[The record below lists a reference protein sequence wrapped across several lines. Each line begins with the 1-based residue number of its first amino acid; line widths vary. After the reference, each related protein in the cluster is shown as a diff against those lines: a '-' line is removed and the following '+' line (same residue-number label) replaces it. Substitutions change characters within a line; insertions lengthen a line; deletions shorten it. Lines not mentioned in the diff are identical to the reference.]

1 MKRSE
6 KVFLVDDLTARL
18 NDAKSV
24 VLVNLAGLK
33 MNEQAKLRTLLRDAG
48 AKLSVVKNTLLGR
61 AMRAAQGKLGVEV
74 ESIEQALTGPTALV
88 IAEEDE
94 LAPLQALG
102 KFIREFELPKLKV
115 GVLGGKVY
123 DESALISLSRL
134 PGREVLLGQ
143 LLGTLSAPLYGVVG
157 TLQGN
162 MGKLIYILS
171 TKSEALNS
179 KQ

>member
-24 VLVNLAGLK
+24 VLVNLTGLK
-33 MNEQAKLRTLLRDAG
+33 MSEQAKLRVLLRDAG
-48 AKLSVVKNTLLGR
+48 AKLAVVKNTLLGR
-61 AMRAAQGKLGVEV
+61 AIQTSNLKPLT
-74 ESIEQALTGPTALV
+74 SNIQPALTGPTALV

-102 KFIREFELPKLKV
+102 KFIREFERPMLKV
-115 GVLGGKVY
+115 GVVGGEVY
-123 DESALISLSRL
+123 EEGSLLRLSRL
-134 PGREVLLGQ
+134 PGREILLGQ
-143 LLGTLSAPLYGVVG
+143 VLGVLSGSLYGLVG

-162 MGKLIYILS
+162 MGKLVFILK
-171 TKSEALNS
+171 TKAEGGESN
-179 KQ
+179 